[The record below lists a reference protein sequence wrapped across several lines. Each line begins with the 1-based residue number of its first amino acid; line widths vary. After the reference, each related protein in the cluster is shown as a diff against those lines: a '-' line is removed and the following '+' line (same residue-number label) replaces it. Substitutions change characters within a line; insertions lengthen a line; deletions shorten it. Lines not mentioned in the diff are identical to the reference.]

1 MQGHSSCYGSM
12 DGHGQGS
19 VIPQPW
25 EQSQNQGAQFCG
37 NLVAGSHQNQPVQ
50 VQHCSGQPAVMY
62 SASGHQ
68 LQPVQQPQQ
77 AQSGQHF
84 STSMPADPAVQD
96 FAGSRPNAVGLV
108 GGTPQGVVACGTCG
122 TCFAGSA
129 SGAMHHLQPGALR
142 MMLEQQNLGL
152 SQQPG
157 QLVVGS
163 APWQRVAS
171 GYSPHGTSVSGYE
184 PYAPHQVRTPPHLT
198 RLQRPPALQQHR
210 DQRCIRPLRSG
221 LISMPQRLRAWVA
234 YRGPCLSRSAQCVL
248 GSTRCPVGKRCR
260 LLLSLPSLQLQLI
273 ASLKLR
279 LRCSAFVSTSSR
291 RSSRQGRAEA

>member
-37 NLVAGSHQNQPVQ
+37 NLVAGSPQNQPVQ
-50 VQHCSGQPAVMY
+50 VHHCSGHPAVMY
-62 SASGHQ
+62 AASGHQ

-96 FAGSRPNAVGLV
+96 FAGSHPNAVGLV

-142 MMLEQQNLGL
+142 MQFEQQNLAL
-152 SQQPG
+152 SQLPG
-157 QLVVGS
+157 QQVVSS
-163 APWQRVAS
+163 APWHLVAS

-198 RLQRPPALQQHR
+198 RLQRPPALQQ
-210 DQRCIRPLRSG
+210 QQNPLYSTPPVQPDFDAPASQSLG
-221 LISMPQRLRAWVA
+221 RLPGALSIPECAVRA
-234 YRGPCLSRSAQCVL
+234 REH
-248 GSTRCPVGKRCR
+248 
-260 LLLSLPSLQLQLI
+260 SLPSREAVPAAAQPPQP
-273 ASLKLR
+273 ADTADSLSEAEVEVLSLRIDKL
-279 LRCSAFVSTSSR
+279 
-291 RSSRQGRAEA
+291 